1 MSAASHASHP
11 TGRLL
16 PQAVDDRRGGGA
28 HTHLPEA
35 PSSSRWMILPG
46 G

>member
-16 PQAVDDRRGGGA
+16 PLAVDDCRGGGA